1 MFLSVL
7 KQYQLPLAVFFT
19 GGAVLV
25 VEVVATRILSPYFGN
40 TIFTFSSVIS
50 VILAAL
56 SVGYAAGGRLSDRYP
71 SERLFA
77 AIIAASGLCIYVVY
91 WLVVLVLPSAAY
103 TLDVVSGPLIASLA
117 LFFLPACLLGLLS
130 PFAITLQSRS
140 FPQQGIGAVSGS
152 IFFWSTAGSIVG
164 SLGTGFFLIPHFGVS
179 AILMGIAGLLLI
191 LGLSLFLAAGVRKAI
206 IVGTVM
212 ACIGGVV
219 SAPVEPV
226 GLAVYSQDTQYQRVD
241 VVDGLYDDQ
250 PTRFFL
256 QDHAPSGAMFLD
268 SDEFVLEIAKYTAL
282 YRVLHPDVRQALI
295 IGGGAYNIPK
305 KLLND
310 IPNIQVDVA
319 EIDPALLPIAQRYF
333 GLTADSRLTNHIADG
348 RRFLHDTSR
357 TYDLIYSDVYYSLF
371 LLPHLATAEFFLAA
385 KEKLSTD
392 GLFLGNF
399 IGELSSDGT
408 TSLLLSEMRT
418 FQEVFPNSYFFLTE
432 PAHPTEAQNIVF
444 LGYNSPQSI
453 DFQSVVFTE
462 HADPLLRSLGAKR
475 IDTTPL
481 HLARFPKMTDD
492 YAPVEYLIGRLVA
505 SAPGARPIQLPQA
518 QQ

>member
-1 MFLSVL
+1 ML
-7 KQYQLPLAVFFT
+7 LPLLGRYRILITVFLT
-19 GGAVLV
+19 GSAVLV

-77 AIIAASGLCIYVVY
+77 AIIATSGLSVYAVY
-91 WLVVLVLPSAAY
+91 WFVVMVLPSAAY
-103 TLDVVSGPLIASLA
+103 ALDIVSGPLIVSLA

-164 SLGTGFFLIPHFGVS
+164 SIGAGFFLIPNFGVS
-179 AILMGIAGLLLI
+179 AILMGIAGLLLA
-191 LGLSLFLAAGVRKAI
+191 LGISLLFVAGVRKVI
-206 IVGTVM
+206 IVGAVM
-212 ACIGGVV
+212 TCIGGVM
-219 SAPVEPV
+219 SAPAEPV
-226 GLAVYSQDTQYQRVD
+226 GLAVYSQDTRYQRVD
-241 VVDGLYDDQ
+241 VVDGWYDDQ

-256 QDHAPSGAMFLD
+256 QDRAPSGAMFLE
-268 SDEFVLEIAKYTAL
+268 SDEFVLEIAKFTAL
-282 YRVLHPDVRQALI
+282 HQVLHPNISQALI

-305 KLLND
+305 KLLSD
-310 IPNIQVDVA
+310 ISDIQVDVA
-319 EIDPALLPIAQRYF
+319 EIDPALLPIAERYF
-333 GLTADSRLTNHIADG
+333 GLTVDSRLTNHIADG

-371 LLPHLATAEFFLAA
+371 LPPHLATKEFFLAA
-385 KEKLSTD
+385 KGKLNTA

-399 IGELSSDGT
+399 IGELSSDET

-418 FQEVFPNSYFFLTE
+418 FQEVFPNCYFFLTD
-432 PAHPTEAQNIVF
+432 PTLPTEVQNIVF
-444 LGYNSPQSI
+444 LGYNSPQQI
-453 DFQSVVFTE
+453 DFQSLVFTA
-462 HADPLLRSLGAKR
+462 HTDPFLRSLSAKQ
-475 IDTTPL
+475 IDTTML
-481 HLARFPKMTDD
+481 HLARFPVMTDD
-492 YAPVEYLIGRLVA
+492 YAPVEYLISRLVA
-505 SAPGARPIQLPQA
+505 SAPSARPIQLPQA
-518 QQ
+518 QR